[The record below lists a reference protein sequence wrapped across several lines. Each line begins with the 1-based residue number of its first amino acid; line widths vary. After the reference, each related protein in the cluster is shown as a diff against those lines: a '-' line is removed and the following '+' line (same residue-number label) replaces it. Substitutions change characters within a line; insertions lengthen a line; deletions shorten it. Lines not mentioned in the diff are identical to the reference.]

1 MKRIAAALIAASLL
15 LSMSACQKKEL
26 SVNDTVS
33 NRGPVTGIAID
44 QDNLHDAASA
54 LNADASGEE
63 TEESEPE
70 DSTPKKPKPVA
81 PKKVESEEETDSV
94 ESKPSDNKDN
104 ESKEESSKDE
114 SSKDES
120 SKDESSTPKET
131 TGGTSDEVAADGSFY
146 YEDVFIQL
154 PAGYYIQSNSNN
166 IITTVPGDYPYTN
179 QNITFTMA
187 AGKSAHITQEDV
199 DTMYS
204 SAYEGYS
211 GCKEFIDYT
220 IDGYDAQYYSF
231 DISISGLTLNM
242 AQLAVYLDN
251 KSVIFTFT
259 SEQSEDFSV
268 LKKSADSVRVP

>member
-54 LNADASGEE
+54 LNADASSEE

-120 SKDESSTPKET
+120 STPKET

-166 IITTVPGDYPYTN
+166 IIST
-179 QNITFTMA
+179 
-187 AGKSAHITQEDV
+187 
-199 DTMYS
+199 
-204 SAYEGYS
+204 
-211 GCKEFIDYT
+211 
-220 IDGYDAQYYSF
+220 
-231 DISISGLTLNM
+231 
-242 AQLAVYLDN
+242 
-251 KSVIFTFT
+251 
-259 SEQSEDFSV
+259 
-268 LKKSADSVRVP
+268 